1 MNKTKKRRKTQR
13 RRRKQMRGGSIEIGS
28 LTSGTKGTFE
38 FEMMNIEDLYYNRKA
53 YEDYIHRFGC
63 SFLDSS
69 DIAVIIDS
77 YLDTKDYALDSGIYR
92 YKDNTRH
99 NKVFFLYFIDSYG
112 GKHMIGFISCSI
124 YTPRNICYVNWECSA
139 AEVIKTLVD
148 IGDRRVERASHVLQ
162 AFLINYLA
170 RMGVTAIYKQLRTY
184 DHPQNEY
191 GDTRIPRYDIM
202 LYNLDTGFQLYK
214 RRQEQDRADLAFLDL
229 RNDHYS
235 RFDINQFN
243 GVHPTRSDQSSYYTG
258 LNELVEMLRDARQY
272 ESAKIVV
279 EIDNK
284 IDLLNRD
291 YSHIKQLMY
300 MRDLCNMLN
309 MTESPL
315 LFSFGKPK
323 PKEETITPSK
333 KAEKRLDLKAQSLV
347 SNRKSK

>member
-13 RRRKQMRGGSIEIGS
+13 RRRKTQRRQRKQMRAGSIEIGS

-77 YLDTKDYALDSGIYR
+77 YLDTKDYALDSGIYK

-99 NKVFFLYFIDSYG
+99 NKVFFLYFVDEYG

-162 AFLINYLA
+162 AFFINYLA
-170 RMGVTAIYKQLRTY
+170 RMGVTTIYKQLRTY
-184 DHPQNEY
+184 DHRDNEY

-202 LYNLDTGFQLYK
+202 LYNIDTGFQLYK
-214 RRQEQDRADLAFLDL
+214 RRQEHDRADLAFLDL

-235 RFDINQFN
+235 KFDITQFN
-243 GVHPTRSDQSSYYTG
+243 GVHPTHSGQSSYYTG
-258 LNELVEMLRDARQY
+258 L
-272 ESAKIVV
+272 S
-279 EIDNK
+279 
-284 IDLLNRD
+284 
-291 YSHIKQLMY
+291 
-300 MRDLCNMLN
+300 
-309 MTESPL
+309 
-315 LFSFGKPK
+315 
-323 PKEETITPSK
+323 
-333 KAEKRLDLKAQSLV
+333 
-347 SNRKSK
+347 